1 MSRLKKVARP
11 RPKHKEVWI
20 NMRLCFEVSEDND
33 DLAAEVCAK
42 FKDWARDQFAQ
53 WDKSILE
60 HFLYEYGL
68 SQNSNDDKYML
79 DFYIDK
85 IIKDETLTPTEQE
98 EYMEEIRKQEE
109 EQKKEEE

>member
-1 MSRLKKVARP
+1 MKRLRKEARP
-11 RPKHKEVWI
+11 RPKSKEVWLD
-20 NMRLCFEVSEDND
+20 MRLCLAVYEDNN

-42 FKDWARDQFAQ
+42 FKDWARDQFSQ

-68 SQNSNDDKYML
+68 SQNSTDDKYML

-85 IIKDETLTPTEQE
+85 IIKDETTTPTEQE
-98 EYMEEIRKQEE
+98 EYMESI
-109 EQKKEEE
+109 KKEEEK